1 MFPKPV
7 FVRQIQGLP
16 FSADAVTTRCFYFS
30 LLLKLTLNY
39 LSMRFLQRVTW
50 MSILQSFLVAVELPK
65 LCARLFS
72 DGFNLDLTS
81 DSAYRHISMDLL
93 WFCETSLQID
103 GVTSSQRDKCEIL
116 LVPKSSALLLLMG
129 G

>member
-1 MFPKPV
+1 
-7 FVRQIQGLP
+7 
-16 FSADAVTTRCFYFS
+16 
-30 LLLKLTLNY
+30 
-39 LSMRFLQRVTW
+39 

-81 DSAYRHISMDLL
+81 DSAYGHISMELL
-93 WFCETSLQID
+93 WFCEMSLQID